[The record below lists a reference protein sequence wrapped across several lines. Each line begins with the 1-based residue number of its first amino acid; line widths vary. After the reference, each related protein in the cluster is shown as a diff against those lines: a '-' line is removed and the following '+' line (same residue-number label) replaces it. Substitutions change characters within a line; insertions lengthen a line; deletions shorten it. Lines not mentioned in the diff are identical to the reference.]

1 MIFVVIILN
10 SVKFS
15 ISINSFIYF
24 FLYSG
29 QLRLNYPSINITL
42 LTATATTR
50 VQQDILEQLHINT
63 NYKLFTQSFNRS
75 NLIYECLLKENTDS
89 TLNQITN
96 LIKTNY
102 EQQSGIIYCFSRA
115 ECDRT
120 GNTKKTK
127 HSSFHSTIRNVFQ
140 L

>member
-1 MIFVVIILN
+1 MIFVVTILN
-10 SVKFS
+10 SVKFN
-15 ISINSFIYF
+15 ISINSFIC

-29 QLRLNYPSINITL
+29 QLRLNYPNVNITL

-120 GNTKKTK
+120 GNRKRK
-127 HSSFHSTIRNVFQ
+127 HSPFGIDVRNSFQ

>member
-1 MIFVVIILN
+1 MIFVVTILN
-10 SVKFS
+10 SVKFN
-15 ISINSFIYF
+15 ISINSFIC

-29 QLRLNYPSINITL
+29 QLRLNYPNVNITL

-75 NLIYECLLKENTDS
+75 NLSYECLLRENTDS

-120 GNTKKTK
+120 GNRKRK
-127 HSSFHSTIRNVFQ
+127 HSPFGIDVRNSFQ